1 MWSCSYSWSYFPAPA
16 SQEERA
22 SRLFSH
28 PRGSQLSSPVM
39 GQLQLWRYHACRSL
53 SASYSWG
60 CWVPEKW
67 LRVSVFESDTWLWRL
82 LRSVIFQTPFMNQTK
97 VDSFFII
104 TILSEVQQ
112 KKKKGKISVW
122 CVCVKVI
129 RILTAL
135 QSHFPF
141 PRSPLTITLVL
152 NLTPALTLT

>member
-1 MWSCSYSWSYFPAPA
+1 MWSCSHSRSYFSAPA
-16 SQEERA
+16 SQEQRA

-28 PRGSQLSSPVM
+28 PRGSQLSSPAM

-53 SASYSWG
+53 NASYSWG

-67 LRVSVFESDTWLWRL
+67 PMVSVFESDTWLWRL
-82 LRSVIFQTPFMNQTK
+82 LRSVIFQTLFMNQTK
-97 VDSFFII
+97 VYSFFIT

-112 KKKKGKISVW
+112 KKKKRKISIW
-122 CVCVKVI
+122 CVCVKVL

-141 PRSPLTITLVL
+141 PRSPLTITLAL
-152 NLTPALTLT
+152 NLTRALTLT